1 MRCEKHSTS
10 TSTQHQ
16 HPTPNTHNNSCSI
29 CSLGGCGIVVALAI
43 ALASSPGPKSVAFKQ
58 SETNKV
64 FIMCLRSTP
73 ASPAGDQ
80 FRLIGNTLYI
90 LHVICVV
97 LYGVAILQFTRAT
110 SGTHRRHQPW
120 LTFDSEWLHYG
131 FCMPH
136 EEVPLLST
144 HERSGCKCHDHM
156 YMYMYMLY

>member
-1 MRCEKHSTS
+1 MRAALAKQKHSTN
-10 TSTQHQ
+10 TQHTQ
-16 HPTPNTHNNSCSI
+16 QSCP
-29 CSLGGCGIVVALAI
+29 LGGCGIVVALAP
-43 ALASSPGPKSVAFKQ
+43 SPGPKSVAFKQ
-58 SETNKV
+58 FETNNV

-80 FRLIGNTLYI
+80 FRLIGNTLHI

-144 HERSGCKCHDHM
+144 HERSGCKCPDHIV
-156 YMYMYMLY
+156 YMYMLYGCC